1 MNVSKTDQRESA
13 LAVLKTRLGGRSV
26 VLVGMPGSGKSS
38 VGRRLAQRIGLK
50 FVDADAHIEEAANGM
65 SIAEIF
71 AKHGEPEFRS
81 LEARVISRL
90 LDQGQTVIATG
101 GGAFMNAE
109 TRKRVH
115 ERGVAIWLSADLDV
129 LLRRV
134 KRKNDR
140 PLLRGDDPEKV
151 LKRLLADRG
160 PTYAKAD
167 ITVISRDVPHED
179 VVDTI
184 VGALDEYF
192 DPESGEA
199 RP

>member
-1 MNVSKTDQRESA
+1 MGVTSNDQQASDPAA
-13 LAVLKTRLGGRSV
+13 LKAQLDRRAI

-38 VGRRLAQRIGLK
+38 IGRRLAQRMGLP

-71 AKHGEPEFRS
+71 ARHGEPEFRS

-90 LDQGQTVIATG
+90 LDQGQAVIATG
-101 GGAFMNAE
+101 GGAFMNGE
-109 TRKRVH
+109 TRKRVSEH
-115 ERGVAIWLSADLDV
+115 GVSVWLSADLDV

-140 PLLRGDDPEKV
+140 PLLRGDNPEAV
-151 LKRLLADRG
+151 LQRLLTERG

-167 ITVISRDVPHED
+167 ITVISRDVPHEN

-184 VGALDEYF
+184 LEALGEYF
-192 DPESGEA
+192 ASGMEEA
-199 RP
+199 QP